1 MTAWLDFFANTFCSR
16 FWPRC
21 FTDEL
26 PFGMIL
32 EESEGDYLKDL
43 LEHAMITAASAH
55 IGQLDKGGQPYI
67 LHPIRVM
74 LQCGS
79 TEERAAALLHDVLE
93 DTPLTAAELAAE
105 GFPREV
111 LEAVVCLT
119 RVRDEDYAVYIERVC
134 GNRLAAAVKLADLT
148 DNMDLNRLPGLTQ
161 RDFQRLERYI
171 RAKRRVEQAL
181 EEWDERGDKHG

>member
-16 FWPRC
+16 FWLRC

-43 LEHAMITAASAH
+43 LEHAMITAVSAH
-55 IGQLDKGGQPYI
+55 MGQLDKGGQPYI

-79 TEERAAALLHDVLE
+79 MEERAAALLHDVLE

>member
-16 FWPRC
+16 FWLRC

-55 IGQLDKGGQPYI
+55 MGQLDKGGQPYI

-79 TEERAAALLHDVLE
+79 MEERAAALLHDVLVSAF
-93 DTPLTAAELAAE
+93 L
-105 GFPREV
+105 
-111 LEAVVCLT
+111 
-119 RVRDEDYAVYIERVC
+119 
-134 GNRLAAAVKLADLT
+134 
-148 DNMDLNRLPGLTQ
+148 LNRSSDLAFAGSGGIPAGGFGGGGLPDKGEGRGLC
-161 RDFQRLERYI
+161 RIY
-171 RAKRRVEQAL
+171 
-181 EEWDERGDKHG
+181 

>member
-16 FWPRC
+16 FWLRC

-55 IGQLDKGGQPYI
+55 MGQLDKGGQPYI

-119 RVRDEDYAVYIERVC
+119 RVRDYAVYIERVC

>member
-1 MTAWLDFFANTFCSR
+1 MTHRLRMTALAHLVTRETAQQLRALIAF
-16 FWPRC
+16 
-21 FTDEL
+21 
-26 PFGMIL
+26 
-32 EESEGDYLKDL
+32 LKN
-43 LEHAMITAASAH
+43 H
-55 IGQLDKGGQPYI
+55 
-67 LHPIRVM
+67 
-74 LQCGS
+74 
-79 TEERAAALLHDVLE
+79 AALLHDVLE

-148 DNMDLNRLPGLTQ
+148 DLTDNMDLNRLPGLTQ

>member
-43 LEHAMITAASAH
+43 LEHAMITAAGAH
-55 IGQLDKGGQPYI
+55 MGQLDKGGQPYI

-79 TEERAAALLHDVLE
+79 TEERAAALLHD
-93 DTPLTAAELAAE
+93 AAELAAE

>member
-1 MTAWLDFFANTFCSR
+1 
-16 FWPRC
+16 
-21 FTDEL
+21 
-26 PFGMIL
+26 MIL

-55 IGQLDKGGQPYI
+55 MGQLDKGGQPYI

-79 TEERAAALLHDVLE
+79 MEERAAALLHDVLE